1 MEIIISHAG
10 FFFCLLLLG
19 SISGIF
25 SERSGIVNIAI
36 NGFTVFGAV
45 SYAFYSALFT
55 TFWGI
60 TNMWSGI
67 ALMLLSSITTVALSL
82 LFGFATIK
90 LKADQTISGFA
101 INILAGGIAALL
113 VTIITLRIQNSGSYI
128 TFNGRPE
135 IALSPD
141 ENKFANLVS
150 LKVFITIIIALASW
164 FALRKTKW
172 GLRFRSIG
180 ENPQAADVAGISVNK
195 IKWQAM
201 IIVDLISGVAGS
213 IFIQSTRLD
222 NFSLTKDV
230 SGFGFIAL
238 AIMITSR
245 WKISI
250 SILTSLFFS
259 ILLSISFYGT
269 ISFGESFQKYKD
281 LFQILPYIVTLII
294 MIITSKNTQG
304 PAAAGIP
311 YDKSKR

>member
-1 MEIIISHAG
+1 MFIITRFYFRY
-10 FFFCLLLLG
+10 FF
-19 SISGIF
+19 
-25 SERSGIVNIAI
+25 RKNGIVNIAI

-201 IIVDLISGVAGS
+201 IIVI
-213 IFIQSTRLD
+213 
-222 NFSLTKDV
+222 
-230 SGFGFIAL
+230 
-238 AIMITSR
+238 
-245 WKISI
+245 
-250 SILTSLFFS
+250 
-259 ILLSISFYGT
+259 
-269 ISFGESFQKYKD
+269 
-281 LFQILPYIVTLII
+281 
-294 MIITSKNTQG
+294 
-304 PAAAGIP
+304 
-311 YDKSKR
+311 